1 MGLSASCSPSV
12 WRPPFPWG
20 PSCFRGVTR
29 FSSAALSSPG
39 SVHLCPRGTLS
50 EPSCFAPNFYRA
62 FSEGLWWKVVEW
74 MVTLHLAG
82 IPWDSKLVAVFTW
95 PLKVSS
101 SSLYP
106 VSGSFLYILLLSRM
120 KTTVGLSSGGTQNF
134 LDLNSLRFLCTLKVE
149 FIFKCMIL

>member
-1 MGLSASCSPSV
+1 M
-12 WRPPFPWG
+12 
-20 PSCFRGVTR
+20 
-29 FSSAALSSPG
+29 
-39 SVHLCPRGTLS
+39 
-50 EPSCFAPNFYRA
+50 
-62 FSEGLWWKVVEW
+62 
-74 MVTLHLAG
+74 TLHLAG

-149 FIFKCMIL
+149 FIFKCMILFFSSISSNTCLRALSAYVFKSVS